1 MTPEEQV
8 DTASENLISRVRA
21 RIQDGKSGNNLGL
34 PIVLNNINKV
44 LYGVQQAR
52 YYLVGADSGVGKTTF
67 ADFMFVL
74 HGYIA
79 AKREGRKLKIFYYS
93 FEISEEEKIAK
104 WICFV
109 SKFLFDLPLH
119 MDYVMGRIHGMTV
132 SDEDQEVID
141 KCLDFLAEL
150 LECVT
155 FIDTPKNP
163 TAIFHDAIEYAEA
176 NGVVKR
182 TDVVNKKVLDEAGK
196 PKVVSYITGF
206 IPNDPRE
213 IVMYLVD
220 HVALCTSEQGYDTKQ
235 TMDLLSKYM
244 VFIRNKFRF
253 TPVMIQQFN
262 TELQSVE
269 RRKFKSAALA
279 PQRND
284 FGDSKYT
291 YRDADIVFGLLKPS
305 QFDIAEFY
313 GYSILIGKDNN
324 RNYAFGDN
332 FLAVFL
338 MKNRYGAS
346 GILFPLFMDGM
357 SGVFKDLP
365 PSTGD
370 YEFELETAAEECLQ
384 LNQINEWFSPKAQ

>member
-1 MTPEEQV
+1 
-8 DTASENLISRVRA
+8 L
-21 RIQDGKSGNNLGL
+21 
-34 PIVLNNINKV
+34 
-44 LYGVQQAR
+44 QQAR

-74 HGYIA
+74 HSYIT
-79 AKREGRKLKIFYYS
+79 AKKEGRKLKIFYYS

-109 SKFLFDLPLH
+109 SKTVYGLALH
-119 MDYVMGRIHGMTV
+119 MDYVMGRIHGMKV
-132 SDEDQEVID
+132 NEEDQEVID

-150 LECVT
+150 LDCVT

-182 TDVVNKKVLDEAGK
+182 TEVINKKVLDKAGK
-196 PKVVSYITGF
+196 PKVTSYITGF
-206 IPNDPRE
+206 TPTDARQT
-213 IVMYLVD
+213 VMYLVD
-220 HVALCTSEQGYDTKQ
+220 HVALCTSEQGFNTKE

-253 TPVMIQQFN
+253 SPVIIQQFN

-313 GYSILIGKDNN
+313 GYSILPGKDNN
-324 RNYAFGDN
+324 ASYYFGDN

-357 SGVFKDLP
+357 SGVFKDLS

-370 YEFELETAAEECLQ
+370 YDFELESAAEECLQ
-384 LNQINEWFSPKAQ
+384 LTKINEWYSPKPQ